1 MLRRD
6 VLPALILTALAAVFL
21 GLVYPMVIYG
31 IGQVTFKSQADGSFI
46 TRGNQVT
53 GSSLIGQ
60 NFLDVKGDPL
70 PQYFQSRPSAAGIN
84 GYDATA
90 SGASNLG
97 PSDPRL
103 LQAVAQRVAAY
114 RKFNGLAS
122 TAAVPVD
129 AVTASASGLDPD
141 ISIANADLQAPRVAR
156 ARNLPL
162 GDVLTLIK
170 AHTTPRKLGFLG
182 EPGVNV
188 LEINLALDALHRQM

>member
-31 IGQVTFKSQADGSFI
+31 IGQATFKSQADGSFI
-46 TRGNQVT
+46 TRDNQVT

-70 PQYFQSRPSAAGIN
+70 PQYFQSRPSAAGAN

-114 RKFNGLAS
+114 RKLNGLS
-122 TAAVPVD
+122 NAVAIPVD

-141 ISIANADLQAPRVAR
+141 ISIANANLQAPRVAS
-156 ARNLPL
+156 ARDLPL
-162 GDVLTLIK
+162 ADVLTLIR

>member
-46 TRGNQVT
+46 TRDNQVT

-70 PQYFQSRPSAAGIN
+70 PQYFQSRPSAAGTN

-114 RKFNGLAS
+114 RKLNGLS
-122 TAAVPVD
+122 NAVAIPVD

-141 ISIANADLQAPRVAR
+141 ISIANANLQAPRVAR
-156 ARNLPL
+156 ARDLPL
-162 GDVLTLIK
+162 ADVLTLIR